1 MGESKDTTVPNGL
14 GNTISQV
21 GSVVSASLRPLP
33 TETGDGTYIA
43 ESTQTG
49 WVKDLG
55 HVDLKDVR
63 TLADVV
69 KSAATGEPV
78 DDKQYIME
86 RVIQVSASS
95 DPVGLRAMGLIDI

>member
-1 MGESKDTTVPNGL
+1 MSEGKETNIIAGL

-21 GSVVSASLRPLP
+21 ENVVAASLRPLP
-33 TETGDGTYIA
+33 TATGDGTYVA

-49 WVKDLG
+49 LVKDLG
-55 HVDLKDVR
+55 HVDFKDVR
-63 TLADVV
+63 TLVEVV

-86 RVIQVSASS
+86 RVIQVSSHPNNKYAQA
-95 DPVGLRAMGLIDI
+95 LRLINI